1 MDSNSQI
8 SSIRERI
15 HRFYSDLGMPFPV
28 APNESILLNDG
39 YYCGRRFEYDGLN
52 AIWFIEEN
60 EIKFYDRDGTL
71 LQAESTS
78 PEQTVAYRRA
88 A

>member
-1 MDSNSQI
+1 MDSKSHVDV
-8 SSIRERI
+8 IRERI
-15 HRFYSDLGMPFPV
+15 HGFYSELGLPFPV
-28 APNESILLNDG
+28 GANESILLNDG

-60 EIKFYDRDGTL
+60 EIKYYDRDGTL
-71 LQAESTS
+71 LHADAMTARQQPT
-78 PEQTVAYRRA
+78 YRRA